1 MKKGGIPV
9 TIGEKIKA
17 RRKEL
22 KMTTEELGRLIG
34 VQRSA
39 ITKYEKNRVDLKSKQ
54 IQEIANA
61 LDINPALLLSDDP
74 LELSPEEEH
83 LLSLWRGANDQARS
97 DVIDL
102 LEKHQRKKEE
112 THTA

>member
-1 MKKGGIPV
+1 M

-83 LLSLWRGANDQARS
+83 LLSLWCGANEQARS

>member
-1 MKKGGIPV
+1 M

-54 IQEIANA
+54 IQEITNA

-74 LELSPEEEH
+74 LELSPDEEH

-102 LEKHQRKKEE
+102 LEKHQRKKDE

>member
-54 IQEIANA
+54 IQDIANA

-74 LELSPEEEH
+74 LELSPDEEH
-83 LLSLWRGANDQARS
+83 LLYQL
-97 DVIDL
+97 
-102 LEKHQRKKEE
+102 
-112 THTA
+112 

>member
-1 MKKGGIPV
+1 M

-74 LELSPEEEH
+74 LELSPDEEH

-102 LEKHQRKKEE
+102 LEKHQRKKKE

>member
-1 MKKGGIPV
+1 M

-74 LELSPEEEH
+74 LELSPDEEH
-83 LLSLWRGANDQARS
+83 LLYQL
-97 DVIDL
+97 
-102 LEKHQRKKEE
+102 
-112 THTA
+112 

>member
-74 LELSPEEEH
+74 LELSPDEEH
-83 LLSLWRGANDQARS
+83 LLSLWRGANEQARS

>member
-1 MKKGGIPV
+1 M

-74 LELSPEEEH
+74 LELSPDEEH

>member
-1 MKKGGIPV
+1 M

-74 LELSPEEEH
+74 LELCPDEEH

>member
-1 MKKGGIPV
+1 M

-74 LELSPEEEH
+74 LELSPDEEH

-97 DVIDL
+97 DCIDL
-102 LEKHQRKKEE
+102 LEKHQRKKDISG
-112 THTA
+112 AVI

>member
-1 MKKGGIPV
+1 M

-74 LELSPEEEH
+74 LELSPDEEH

-97 DVIDL
+97 DCIDL
-102 LEKHQRKKEE
+102 LEKHQRKKAE

>member
-1 MKKGGIPV
+1 M

-74 LELSPEEEH
+74 LELSPDEEH
-83 LLSLWRGANDQARS
+83 LLSLWRGANEQARS

>member
-1 MKKGGIPV
+1 MKKGGFPV

-74 LELSPEEEH
+74 LELSPDEEH

>member
-1 MKKGGIPV
+1 M

-74 LELSPEEEH
+74 LELSPDEEH
-83 LLSLWRGANDQARS
+83 LLSLWRGANDQAKS
-97 DVIDL
+97 DAIDL
-102 LEKHQRKKEE
+102 LEKHQRKKDSS
-112 THTA
+112 HTA

>member
-1 MKKGGIPV
+1 
-9 TIGEKIKA
+9 
-17 RRKEL
+17 
-22 KMTTEELGRLIG
+22 MTTEELGRLIG

-74 LELSPEEEH
+74 LELSPDEEH

-97 DVIDL
+97 DCIDL

>member
-1 MKKGGIPV
+1 M
-9 TIGEKIKA
+9 TIGERIKA

-74 LELSPEEEH
+74 LELSPDEEH

>member
-1 MKKGGIPV
+1 M

-54 IQEIANA
+54 IQDIANA

-74 LELSPEEEH
+74 LELSPDEEH

>member
-1 MKKGGIPV
+1 M

-54 IQEIANA
+54 IHEIANA
-61 LDINPALLLSDDP
+61 LYINPALLLSDDP

-102 LEKHQRKKEE
+102 LEKHQRKKAE

>member
-1 MKKGGIPV
+1 M

-39 ITKYEKNRVDLKSKQ
+39 ITKYEQNRVDLKSKQ

-97 DVIDL
+97 DCIDL

>member
-1 MKKGGIPV
+1 M

-83 LLSLWRGANDQARS
+83 LLSLWRGANEQARS

-112 THTA
+112 THSA

>member
-1 MKKGGIPV
+1 M

-54 IQEIANA
+54 IQDIANA

-74 LELSPEEEH
+74 LELSPDEEH

-97 DVIDL
+97 DCIDL

>member
-74 LELSPEEEH
+74 IELSPEEEH
-83 LLSLWRGANDQARS
+83 LLSLWRGANEQARS

>member
-1 MKKGGIPV
+1 M

-74 LELSPEEEH
+74 LELSPDEEH

-97 DVIDL
+97 DCIDL
-102 LEKHQRKKEE
+102 LEKHQRKKDS